1 MKMTRTELD
10 TLLRTLNCQV
20 FYNHTTRKDTVNL
33 PFIVYL
39 DDGSDNMFAD
49 NITYQEITDYSII
62 LHSTSVDSDIEGSLK
77 TLLTSNGIPF
87 ERNEPDFD
95 EDLLF
100 YTIVYEIRL

>member
-39 DDGSDNMFAD
+39 DNGTNNRAAD
-49 NITYQEITDYSII
+49 NKTYAKITNYSII
-62 LHSTSVDSDIEGSLK
+62 LYNSKRDEELEEDIE
-77 TLLTSNGIPF
+77 TLLTENGIPYDISDISW
-87 ERNEPDFD
+87 ED
-95 EDLLF
+95 DLLMWNIQ
-100 YTIVYEIRL
+100 YDIQL